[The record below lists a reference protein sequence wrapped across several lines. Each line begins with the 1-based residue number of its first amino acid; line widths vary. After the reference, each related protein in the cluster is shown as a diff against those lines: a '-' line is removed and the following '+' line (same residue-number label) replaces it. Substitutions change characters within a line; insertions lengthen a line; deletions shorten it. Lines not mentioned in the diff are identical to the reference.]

1 MRSNDKVVCGVDV
14 HKKFL
19 VAALIT
25 ADGDSIFGRF
35 TNSQSGLLE
44 LLQWLLQYGCQLV
57 AAESTGVYWYP
68 LFLALED
75 HMEVIIANPRQ
86 IKAIPGRKTDRN
98 DAQWIAELARNGLIK
113 PSRIFRRDDREL
125 RKLTRA
131 RHKLIQ
137 ERTDHVNRVHQ
148 ILEAVGIHL
157 ASVVSDI
164 FGKAGQFILRSL
176 LDGVAIEEIVERIP
190 VARIKKKKEAL
201 LDALHTH
208 LGPVDRVLLEQ
219 HLEIIQVIDAKVAEI
234 DTEVIAGFVDRR
246 DDLEIL
252 ISIPGIGVT
261 SAVTILAEIGN
272 YRDFPSAEKL
282 AAWCGIVPS
291 VYQSADTLRTG
302 TITKQGSRQL
312 RWILV
317 EVAHAA
323 ARTKHSA
330 LHRYFMRLKRRIGY
344 LKAIVALAHKI
355 LRLLWHL
362 LMNREFY
369 EESHRPEKVKGDLL
383 EDKNLHR
390 RERSAIAL
398 LTRLNYVITKPRND
412 IEFKGVQGG

>member
-1 MRSNDKVVCGVDV
+1 MSC
-14 HKKFL
+14 
-19 VAALIT
+19 AT
-25 ADGDSIFGRF
+25 S
-35 TNSQSGLLE
+35 
-44 LLQWLLQYGCQLV
+44 
-57 AAESTGVYWYP
+57 
-68 LFLALED
+68 
-75 HMEVIIANPRQ
+75 
-86 IKAIPGRKTDRN
+86 
-98 DAQWIAELARNGLIK
+98 
-113 PSRIFRRDDREL
+113 
-125 RKLTRA
+125 RA

-148 ILEAVGIHL
+148 TLEAVGIHL

-164 FGKAGQFILRSL
+164 FGKARQFILRSL

-190 VARIKKKKEAL
+190 VARTKKKKEAL

-208 LGPVDRVLLEQ
+208 LGPVDRILLEQ

-234 DTEVIAGFVDRR
+234 DTEVIAGFFDRR

-252 ISIPGIGVT
+252 TSIPGIGVT

-272 YRDFPSAEKL
+272 YRDFPSAELL

-302 TITKQGSRQL
+302 AITKQGSWQL

-330 LHRYFMRLKRRIGY
+330 LHRYFVRLQRRIGSSKQ
-344 LKAIVALAHKI
+344 LSPL
-355 LRLLWHL
+355 
-362 LMNREFY
+362 
-369 EESHRPEKVKGDLL
+369 P
-383 EDKNLHR
+383 
-390 RERSAIAL
+390 
-398 LTRLNYVITKPRND
+398 TRFSPCSGTS
-412 IEFKGVQGG
+412 

>member
-1 MRSNDKVVCGVDV
+1 MKSNDNVVCGIDV

-25 ADGDSIFGRF
+25 ADGDSIFERF
-35 TNSQSGLLE
+35 PNSQSGLLA
-44 LLQWLLQYGCQLV
+44 LLQWLLHHGCQLV

-75 HMEVIIANPRQ
+75 HMEALIANPRQ
-86 IKAIPGRKTDRN
+86 IKAIPGWKTDRN
-98 DAQWIAELARNGLIK
+98 DGHWIAELARNGLIK
-113 PSRIFRRDDREL
+113 PPRIFRRDDREP

-201 LDALHTH
+201 LGALHTH
-208 LGPVDRVLLEQ
+208 LGPVDRILLKQ

-246 DDLEIL
+246 DDL
-252 ISIPGIGVT
+252 
-261 SAVTILAEIGN
+261 A
-272 YRDFPSAEKL
+272 
-282 AAWCGIVPS
+282 
-291 VYQSADTLRTG
+291 
-302 TITKQGSRQL
+302 
-312 RWILV
+312 ILV

-330 LHRYFMRLKRRIGY
+330 VHRYFVRLKRRIGY

-362 LMNREFY
+362 LINRECY
-369 EESHRPEKVKGDLL
+369 KESHRPEKVKGDLL

-390 RERSAIAL
+390 RERSAIVL

-412 IEFKGVQGG
+412 IEFKRWQGG